1 MKHTDIRTLASRVAG
16 PVLLPHDEGYDQERT
31 GANLAVRHE
40 PEVIVGAT
48 RAEDV
53 QEAVRFASRRG
64 LPVAVQ
70 CTGHGY
76 SVAARGGL
84 LITTGRMTGVEI
96 DPDRRTVSVQA
107 GVRFEHV
114 VPAAARY
121 GLAPLNGSAPH
132 VGVVSYVLG
141 GGVGLLVRTYGYASD
156 RVRRLE
162 LVTAD
167 GDLRTV
173 TADDD
178 PDLYWAV
185 VGGRDNFGI
194 VTRLDMDLVPVSR
207 LYGGG
212 LFFDAEAAP
221 GVLHAYVRWARD
233 MPREMN
239 SSVALIPMPD
249 GPEVPEPM
257 RGRHVYHVRIACT
270 AGAEEGEG
278 LVAPLREAG
287 PVLLEALRDM
297 PYAESASIHDEPP
310 FPVPFQRESALL
322 REAGD
327 DVLRALLKHAGP
339 QAPVPC
345 VVELRH
351 LGGAAAEPPERANSV
366 AHRDAPFLLSVV
378 TLLFGG
384 TVEGTRPVYRQLL
397 KALEPYSSGAR
408 LNFLGF
414 GANAGEDR
422 VRAAYTPPDLE
433 RLARLKAVH
442 DPQNLYRLNY
452 NIPPTTADAT
462 APVPG
467 RIRER

>member
-1 MKHTDIRTLASRVAG
+1 VKHTDIHALASRVEG
-16 PVLLPHDEGYDQERT
+16 PVLLPGDEGYDEERT

-40 PEVIVGAT
+40 PGVIVGAA

-53 QEAVRFASRRG
+53 QEAVRFAAERG

-76 SVAARGGL
+76 STAARGGL
-84 LITTGRMTGVEI
+84 LVTTGRMTGVEV
-96 DPDRRTVSVQA
+96 DPDRRTVRVEA
-107 GVRFEHV
+107 GARFEQV
-114 VPAAARY
+114 IPATAPH

-156 RVRRLE
+156 RVRGLE

-167 GDLRTV
+167 GELRQV
-173 TADDD
+173 TADSD

-194 VTRLDMDLVPVSR
+194 VTRLEMDLVPVSR
-207 LYGGG
+207 VYGGG
-212 LFFDAEAAP
+212 FFYDAQAAP
-221 GVLHAYVRWARD
+221 GALNAYVRWAEG

-257 RGRHVYHVRIACT
+257 RGRHVYHVRIAYT
-270 AGAEEGEG
+270 GSAEEGER
-278 LVAPLREAG
+278 LVAPLRQAG
-287 PVLLEALRDM
+287 PVLVEALRDM
-297 PYAESASIHDEPP
+297 PYTESASIHDEPP
-310 FPVPFQRESALL
+310 VPVPFQRETALL
-322 REAGD
+322 REVDGG
-327 DVLRALLKHAGP
+327 VLRTLLEHAGP

-351 LGGAAAEPPERANSV
+351 LGGAVAEPPEHPNSV
-366 AHRDAPFLLSVV
+366 AHRDAPYLLSVV
-378 TLLFGG
+378 TLLFGI
-384 TVEGTRPVYRQLL
+384 TAEDTRPLYEKLFE
-397 KALEPYSSGAR
+397 ALAPVSSGAR

-422 VRAAYTPPDLE
+422 VRAAYAPADLE

-442 DPQNLYRLNY
+442 DPKNLFRLNY
-452 NIPPTTADAT
+452 NVPPAAT
-462 APVPG
+462 GAVSAS
-467 RIRER
+467 